1 MTAVADTH
9 PNYLGSL
16 DGGLTE
22 SVVEALDEETLVS
35 LLVARFRSFVARGD
49 EAFDA
54 LRFAVGL
61 GEAPNPR
68 LAAGAFADARRFRE
82 TGRR

>member
-1 MTAVADTH
+1 MTAIADTR

-35 LLVARFRSFVARGD
+35 LLVARFRSFAACGY
-49 EAFDA
+49 EAFEA
-54 LRFAVGL
+54 LGFAVGL
-61 GEAPNPR
+61 AEAPNPR
-68 LAAGAFADARRFRE
+68 LATGALADARPSAKR
-82 TGRR
+82 